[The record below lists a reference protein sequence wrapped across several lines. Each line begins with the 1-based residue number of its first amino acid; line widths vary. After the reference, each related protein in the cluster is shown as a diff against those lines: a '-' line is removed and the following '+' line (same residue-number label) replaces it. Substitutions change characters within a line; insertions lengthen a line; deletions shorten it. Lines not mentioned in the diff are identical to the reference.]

1 MVNPLAVALQQFR
14 HAVIVHATPSP
25 ANVLGGDIYLLIPIG
40 IVVAV
45 FALGF
50 YVFNR
55 TAPYVAENL

>member
-1 MVNPLAVALQQFR
+1 MLGAQLA
-14 HAVIVHATPSP
+14 
-25 ANVLGGDIYLLIPIG
+25 LLEPIA

-50 YVFNR
+50 VVFNR